1 MSFSIPSAVEIQK
14 PKVSIVVLVAHVV
27 VLVVVRFTPRAD
39 EPDAQA

>member
-27 VLVVVRFTPRAD
+27 VVVVHFTPRAD

>member
-14 PKVSIVVLVAHVV
+14 PKVSIVVLVAHV
-27 VLVVVRFTPRAD
+27 LVVVHFTPRAD